1 MYVKPAPGL
10 TIRYPDT
17 PDVRL
22 PLEGAEV
29 ADSPYWVRRRLEGS
43 VIEIPA
49 PIKKGGK

>member
-1 MYVKPAPGL
+1 MFVKPAPGL

-22 PLEGAEV
+22 PLEGADV
-29 ADSPYWVRRRLEGS
+29 AASPYWTRRLLEGS

-49 PIKKGGK
+49 PTKKGGK